1 MAHNRVEGTEIMI
14 DVEPPIDGHGLES
27 AASMLAPQAVLR
39 SSLVAMA

>member
-1 MAHNRVEGTEIMI
+1 MAPRQVQGIEFVM

-27 AASMLAPQAVLR
+27 AASMLAPQAFLR